1 MDYQEEQTQELE
13 VLESIYPDELT
24 VINGKYPTIQFQISV
39 KVEPQLDDPS
49 SLTREHSML
58 VNFQLPETYPD
69 EAPVIGI
76 EAVEESLVDEDDEDG
91 DDDDNEK
98 DEPEL
103 DDHGN
108 RIVGK
113 LRSLPDSIHFDG
125 FIPELKVQLEEQ
137 IESDMLLGMQMCF
150 TLVASIK
157 DLCETWFVDEL
168 AKLEKQHELEMQA
181 REKEEQR
188 KFQGTKVTPAS
199 FVEWR
204 RKFIKELKLDQR
216 NDLRKQTAHN
226 GRLTGR
232 QIFEQGLAGEIDE
245 DAEDEDEN
253 LTEVTDKLKNQ
264 PIA

>member
-24 VINGKYPTIQFQISV
+24 VSNGKYPTIQFQIYV
-39 KVEPQLDDPS
+39 KIEPQLDDPS
-49 SLTREHSML
+49 SLTRAHAMV

-69 EAPVIGI
+69 EAPTIGI
-76 EAVEESLVDEDDEDG
+76 EAVEESLIDEDG
-91 DDDDNEK
+91 EDDEK
-98 DEPEL
+98 DEPEF

-108 RIVGK
+108 RLVGK
-113 LRSLPDSIHFDG
+113 LHSLPDSIHFEE

-157 DLCETWFVDEL
+157 DLCESWFVDEL

-188 KFQGTKVTPAS
+188 KFQGTKVTPSS
-199 FVEWR
+199 FQEWR
-204 RKFIKELKLDQR
+204 AKFIKELKLDER
-216 NDLRKQTAHN
+216 NDLRRQTAHN
-226 GRLTGR
+226 GRLSGR
-232 QIFEQGLAGEIDE
+232 QIFERGLAGDIDDAE
-245 DAEDEDEN
+245 AEDEDEN
-253 LTEVTDKLKNQ
+253 LNAVTEKLKNQ
-264 PIA
+264 PIV